1 MQFYNFRIAFTNI
14 VEHNIFLDIPSKRKW
29 RLADFTVCLL
39 SHKYLHCVS
48 NVVLISWKPS

>member
-1 MQFYNFRIAFTNI
+1 MQFYNFRIAFTNT

-39 SHKYLHCVS
+39 SRKYLHCVG
-48 NVVLISWKPS
+48 NVILISRKP